1 MQSLPPCT
9 SCLFFM
15 LLNYVILEIEKSDGI
30 CSPAFDVDEFLGF
43 FYIYLFFLLNIQD
56 LHQ

>member
-1 MQSLPPCT
+1 MLI
-9 SCLFFM
+9 FM
-15 LLNYVILEIEKSDGI
+15 LLNYSIVEIEKSDGI